1 MGKRV
6 SPTVIGAFVVAS
18 LAILVVALVVVGSG
32 KMFTKPIRFIC
43 MFPGDLNGL
52 KIGAPVKVRGV
63 QVGEVEAIRLRLDPS
78 EGQLRHGYNGFR
90 LPVIIDLDKSML
102 RERGATAALSEHN
115 VEDWISRGMRAQLQV
130 ESLLTGLLYIGLDLH
145 KGTQPNFILQPGG
158 PYQEIPTVPTDLAQ
172 LQQHLMETLDR
183 FEKIDFKG
191 LVNSITDAANSI
203 KSLANS
209 PDLKETIESL
219 KGTVASLNQTM
230 VAARAFI
237 NNANSQVGPLVA
249 DIRESSDEANKTMKD
264 TRAALVGLQQT
275 LDPDSPLI
283 VHLNQT
289 LDSLTETSQS
299 LGEFTDYLQ
308 RNPAALI
315 RGRHV
320 SDTSK

>member
-18 LAILVVALVVVGSG
+18 FAILVVALVVVGSG

-78 EGQLRHGYNGFR
+78 EGQLRPDFKGFR

-102 RERGATAALSEHN
+102 RQRGATGALDERG
-115 VEDWISRGMRAQLQV
+115 VEDWIKRGMRAQLQV
-130 ESLLTGLLYIGLDLH
+130 ESLLTGLLYIDLDLH

-209 PDLKETIESL
+209 PDLKETLESL
-219 KGTVASLNQTM
+219 KVTVASLNQTI
-230 VAARAFI
+230 VAARQVL
-237 NNANSQVGPLVA
+237 NNANAQIGPLVT
-249 DIRESSDEANKTMKD
+249 DLRESAAAANKTMEE
-264 TRAALVGLQQT
+264 TRATLVRLQQG
-275 LDPDSPLI
+275 LDPNSPLI
-283 VHLNQT
+283 VHLNQSLES
-289 LDSLTETSQS
+289 LDQTSRS
-299 LGEFTDYLQ
+299 VGELTDYLQ

-315 RGRHV
+315 RGRYG
-320 SDTSK
+320 SDNSK

>member
-18 LAILVVALVVVGSG
+18 FAILVVALVVVGSG

-78 EGQLRHGYNGFR
+78 EGQPRPDFKGFR

-102 RERGATAALSEHN
+102 RQRGATGALDERG
-115 VEDWISRGMRAQLQV
+115 VEDWIKRGMRAQLQV
-130 ESLLTGLLYIGLDLH
+130 ESLLTGLLYIDLDLH
-145 KGTQPNFILQPGG
+145 KGTQPNFILQLGG

-209 PDLKETIESL
+209 PDLKETLESL
-219 KGTVASLNQTM
+219 KVTVASLNQTI
-230 VAARAFI
+230 VAARQVL
-237 NNANSQVGPLVA
+237 NNANAQIGPLVT
-249 DIRESSDEANKTMKD
+249 DLRESAAAANKTMEE
-264 TRAALVGLQQT
+264 TRATLVRLQQG
-275 LDPDSPLI
+275 LDPNSPLI
-283 VHLNQT
+283 VHLNQSLES
-289 LDSLTETSQS
+289 LDQTSRS
-299 LGEFTDYLQ
+299 VGELTDYLQ

-315 RGRHV
+315 RGRYG
-320 SDTSK
+320 SDNSK

>member
-1 MGKRV
+1 
-6 SPTVIGAFVVAS
+6 
-18 LAILVVALVVVGSG
+18 VGGIERSARR
-32 KMFTKPIRFIC
+32 PVLWLIRC
-43 MFPGDLNGL
+43 
-52 KIGAPVKVRGV
+52 A
-63 QVGEVEAIRLRLDPS
+63 
-78 EGQLRHGYNGFR
+78 
-90 LPVIIDLDKSML
+90 
-102 RERGATAALSEHN
+102 
-115 VEDWISRGMRAQLQV
+115 
-130 ESLLTGLLYIGLDLH
+130 
-145 KGTQPNFILQPGG
+145 GG

-191 LVNSITDAANSI
+191 LVNSITDAANSM

-209 PDLKETIESL
+209 PDLKETIQSL

-275 LDPDSPLI
+275 LDPNSPLI

-315 RGRHV
+315 RGRYV
-320 SDTSK
+320 SDEGK